1 MNNDLVVID
10 NDLIRASY
18 KLTANEMRLV
28 LCALAQ
34 IPKDAEVDPKQ
45 AYYITK
51 EDFIK
56 LGVEPKNVAREIRE
70 ACSDLL
76 NRVVTIDT
84 PIGNLSFHWLH
95 NVLHFK
101 SEIFE
106 QLKKQYPNAKNDEK
120 FINTLRLH
128 NLLDSLPIVAKSDDN
143 IVARIVFHE
152 NMMPYISQLKKQFTK
167 LKLKEMFGFSSF
179 YSFRIYLMMMQFRET
194 GFCKISID
202 DLRCALDLNEKY
214 HLFADLKRRVVDTA
228 IDEINEKSPYS
239 VKYEL
244 IKKGRTYTH
253 LELRFEEK
261 KTEKGQSKCPKTIDM
276 FDEPQDTFVRM
287 SEQQLST
294 FSTKLADLPGVQAM
308 ADAGE
313 DMKPFIA
320 RLRSMLESHEKQKKL
335 LPYLKEIGFKAH
347 KS

>member
-101 SEIFE
+101 SETFE

-128 NLLDSLPIVAKSDDN
+128 NLLDSLPIVTKSDDN
-143 IVARIVFHE
+143 IIARIVFHE

-202 DLRCALDLNEKY
+202 DLRYTLDLNEKY
-214 HLFADLKRRVVDTA
+214 HLFADLKRRVIDTA
-228 IDEINEKSPYS
+228 IDEINEKSPCS
-239 VKYEL
+239 VQYEL

-253 LELRFEEK
+253 LELRFKEK
-261 KTEKGQSKCPKTIDM
+261 KTEKEPLKCPKTIDM
-276 FDEPQDTFVRM
+276 FEEPGDTIVRLSDPQLDTF
-287 SEQQLST
+287 SS
-294 FSTKLADLPGVQAM
+294 KLADLAEVQAM
-308 ADAGE
+308 ASIGE
-313 DMKPFIA
+313 EMPAFKA
-320 RLRSMLESHEKQKKL
+320 RLRSMLKDPEKQRKL
-335 LPYLKEIGFKAH
+335 LPYLNQIGFKTH
-347 KS
+347 KP

>member
-84 PIGNLSFHWLH
+84 PIGDLSFHWLH

-228 IDEINEKSPYS
+228 IDEINEKSPHT
-239 VKYEL
+239 VGYEL

-253 LELRFEEK
+253 LELRFKEK
-261 KTEKGQSKCPKTIDM
+261 KAEIKTVKCPNTIDM
-276 FDEPQDTFVRM
+276 FEEPKDTFIKM
-287 SEQQLST
+287 SDSQLDT
-294 FSTKLADLPGVQAM
+294 FASKLADLGEVQAM
-308 ADAGE
+308 ANVGE
-313 DMKPFIA
+313 EMPSFKA
-320 RLRSMLESHEKQKKL
+320 RLRSILKDPEKQKKL
-335 LPYLKEIGFKAH
+335 LPYLSQIGFKTH

>member
-101 SEIFE
+101 SETFE

-143 IVARIVFHE
+143 IIARIVFHE

-202 DLRCALDLNEKY
+202 DLRYTLDLNEKY
-214 HLFADLKRRVVDTA
+214 HLFADLKRRVIDTA
-228 IDEINEKSPYS
+228 IDEINEKSPCS
-239 VKYEL
+239 VQYEL

-253 LELRFEEK
+253 LELRFKEK
-261 KTEKGQSKCPKTIDM
+261 KTEKEPLKCPKTIDM
-276 FDEPQDTFVRM
+276 FEEPGDTIVRLSDPQLDTF
-287 SEQQLST
+287 SS
-294 FSTKLADLPGVQAM
+294 KLADLAEVQAM
-308 ADAGE
+308 ASIGE
-313 DMKPFIA
+313 EMPAFKA
-320 RLRSMLESHEKQKKL
+320 RLRSMLKDPEKQRKL
-335 LPYLKEIGFKAH
+335 LPYLNQIGFKTH
-347 KS
+347 KP

>member
-1 MNNDLVVID
+1 MVID

-101 SEIFE
+101 SETFE

-128 NLLDSLPIVAKSDDN
+128 NLLDSLPIVTKSDDN
-143 IVARIVFHE
+143 IIARIVFHE

-202 DLRCALDLNEKY
+202 DLRYTLDLNEKY
-214 HLFADLKRRVVDTA
+214 HLFADLKRRVIDTA
-228 IDEINEKSPYS
+228 IDEINEKSPYEI
-239 VKYEL
+239 KYDL

-253 LELRFEEK
+253 LELKFKPK
-261 KTEKGQSKCPKTIDM
+261 KESKPTVKNPVRDPNTPDFFIDM
-276 FDEPQDTFVRM
+276 TDSQRHLFANKM
-287 SEQQLST
+287 SEMPEMSKYSQGTESYQQ
-294 FSTKLADLPGVQAM
+294 FAVR
-308 ADAGE
+308 
-313 DMKPFIA
+313 IA
-320 RLRSMLESHEKQKKL
+320 EMLLQPEKFRELYPVLEKA
-335 LPYLKEIGFKAH
+335 GFK
-347 KS
+347 

>member
-84 PIGNLSFHWLH
+84 PIGDLSFHWLH

-276 FDEPQDTFVRM
+276 FDEQEITF
-287 SEQQLST
+287 LNC
-294 FSTKLADLPGVQAM
+294 LIPN
-308 ADAGE
+308 
-313 DMKPFIA
+313 
-320 RLRSMLESHEKQKKL
+320 
-335 LPYLKEIGFKAH
+335 
-347 KS
+347 